1 MHRFHPIARDAGV
14 AKVSKITVAVVAAST
29 AATLG
34 LGAAIATAA
43 PPPKA
48 KKEKTDFADDKG
60 KPATAPTRAG
70 TGSGVGADDRPQAPE
85 ERPESSS
92 GDEQT
97 TSGGS

>member
-1 MHRFHPIARDAGV
+1 VHRFHPIARDAGV
-14 AKVSKITVAVVAAST
+14 ARVSRITVAVVAAST

-43 PPPKA
+43 PPPKT
-48 KKEKTDFADDKG
+48 KEKTDFADDKSG
-60 KPATAPTRAG
+60 PATPPTEAG
-70 TGSGVGADDRPQAPE
+70 KGSGEGTDDQPQAPQD
-85 ERPESSS
+85 RPESSS

>member
-1 MHRFHPIARDAGV
+1 VHRFHPSARDAGV
-14 AKVSKITVAVVAAST
+14 ARVTRITVAVVAAST

-48 KKEKTDFADDKG
+48 KKERTDFADDKG
-60 KPATAPTRAG
+60 RPATPPIR
-70 TGSGVGADDRPQAPE
+70 TGGGQGSDDRPQAPA
-85 ERPESSS
+85 ERPESSI

>member
-1 MHRFHPIARDAGV
+1 MQRFHPLARDAGV
-14 AKVSKITVAVVAAST
+14 ARVTRITVGVVAAGI

-60 KPATAPTRAG
+60 KPTKPPVQVKGGQNVPAQ
-70 TGSGVGADDRPQAPE
+70 PQPPRD
-85 ERPESSS
+85 RPESSS

>member
-1 MHRFHPIARDAGV
+1 MHRFHPTARDAGV
-14 AKVSKITVAVVAAST
+14 ARVSRITAAVVAAST

-43 PPPKA
+43 PPPKPKKA
-48 KKEKTDFADDKG
+48 KADFSEDKA
-60 KPATAPTRAG
+60 KPVTPPVQ
-70 TGSGVGADDRPQAPE
+70 VGEGGQPRPPL

>member
-1 MHRFHPIARDAGV
+1 MDRFHPIARDAGV
-14 AKVSKITVAVVAAST
+14 AKVSRITVAVVAAST

-43 PPPKA
+43 PEPKT
-48 KKEKTDFADDKG
+48 KNEKTDFAGDKG
-60 KPATAPTRAG
+60 EPATAPTRSG
-70 TGSGVGADDRPQAPE
+70 RGSDDRPRVPQD
-85 ERPESSS
+85 RPEGSS